1 MERDWRGEWRRG
13 DFIRRSDTW
22 CNSQSVTVQWRVW
35 TFPLSWCHAG
45 NRKKLYGPLGLPH
58 SSPPNATLSHLRVL
72 LVVGCDIHLSCIP
85 WAILVNS
92 RIVAVLICAIFLLR
106 SVSLVFG
113 KVSRTCY
120 LRQMLPLLSLAALA
134 RTKSSVSSITA
145 SEIQLLFQALLN
157 YRGLRTA
164 KNLANAS

>member
-1 MERDWRGEWRRG
+1 M
-13 DFIRRSDTW
+13 
-22 CNSQSVTVQWRVW
+22 
-35 TFPLSWCHAG
+35 
-45 NRKKLYGPLGLPH
+45 
-58 SSPPNATLSHLRVL
+58 
-72 LVVGCDIHLSCIP
+72 
-85 WAILVNS
+85 
-92 RIVAVLICAIFLLR
+92 LICAIFLLR